1 MGRDR
6 AVFGGKRKGVDEV
19 GLDETDRRLMQCI
32 ELGEWGA
39 LCSPD
44 AWRWQ
49 AAREL
54 YLTPRDLERRLD
66 VWEGLRGLQWD
77 SRQGTMVF
85 CRCDSF
91 LVKSL

>member
-85 CRCDSF
+85 CR
-91 LVKSL
+91 